1 MKSAPKELIR
11 RGLDDGSERLRG
23 QLRDTAQ
30 HGQRD
35 SYGGDQIED
44 AAATGSRQAERTA
57 ERLLKRRTAGK
68 GAARADSPPLEHTGP
83 GQPTGADLHAPQRMG
98 AEIKTRDAV
107 SRRETRAYA
116 VKSPQGGS
124 EPVREHGRI
133 PDAGAPPYQRQR
145 GPEVRGDPKFTQG
158 GGTFV
163 QEQGRS
169 LAAKQ
174 AERRQ
179 RPAAPAPK
187 SGSATDMSVDRIYT
201 GWRHGSYTVPESA
214 GVRPG
219 VSSAHPVRKAGRRAG
234 TSVNTTRS
242 GAKTVG
248 RVGQR
253 TVKTAGY
260 TTQRAAKTIGRTAQT
275 AQKTAA
281 ATARTTRRAVQAAR
295 ATARTAAITAKAA
308 VKTATTAAK
317 AAVVAM
323 KSLVAAIAAGGWVA
337 IVIVVLI
344 CLIGLL
350 IASPFGIFFAGDD
363 AESGSVA
370 PAAAV
375 AQINGELAG
384 HLNSLW
390 TSGTYDRME
399 VQGQPP
405 AWSDVLAV
413 FAAKTAGAEDG
424 VSVVVLDAQRVDLL
438 RAVFWDMTKITT
450 EETEVKHPAAS
461 NTPAW
466 AETVLLIRITPR
478 TPDDMRVF
486 YSFTDQQNAALDE
499 LLANADMLAALAG
512 DLTIRSQEAKKLL
525 ASLPEDLS
533 PERRAVVENALT
545 LYGKVGYFWGGK
557 SLVLGWDSRWGQ
569 LTKVWAEGSSTTG
582 TYRPYGLDCSGFVD
596 WVFYNV
602 SGGEY
607 VIGHG
612 GGAMMQ
618 HTYCSAITWEE
629 AMPGDLVFY
638 PEDEHVG
645 IVGGWDENGEIL
657 VIHCAS
663 SQNNVVIT
671 GRDGFIAAARPE
683 FYEE

>member
-35 SYGGDQIED
+35 DYGGDQIED
-44 AAATGSRQAERTA
+44 TAAAGSRQAERTA
-57 ERLLKRRTAGK
+57 GRLLKRRTAGK
-68 GAARADSPPLEHTGP
+68 RTACADSLPLEHTDP
-83 GQPTGADLHAPQRMG
+83 GQPVEADLQTPQRMG

-116 VKSPQGGS
+116 VKSPQGLS
-124 EPVREHGRI
+124 EPVREHGWR
-133 PDAGAPPYQRQR
+133 PDAGAPPYQRQQEP
-145 GPEVRGDPKFTQG
+145 GIQGNPTSPQG
-158 GGTFV
+158 GRKFL

-169 LAAKQ
+169 LAATQ
-174 AERRQ
+174 AERWQ
-179 RPAAPAPK
+179 WPVSPAHK
-187 SGSATDMSVDRIYT
+187 NGSVPDMSMDRIYT
-201 GWRHGSYTVPESA
+201 GLRHGSYTAPESA

-219 VSSAHPVRKAGRRAG
+219 ASAHTIRKAGRRAG
-234 TSVNTTRS
+234 ASVNTARS
-242 GAKTVG
+242 GVKTVG
-248 RVGQR
+248 RAGQR
-253 TVKTAGY
+253 TVKTVGY

-295 ATARTAAITAKAA
+295 VTARTAAITAKASVKAAIAA
-308 VKTATTAAK
+308 VK
-317 AAVVAM
+317 AAVVAI
-323 KSLVAAIAAGGWVA
+323 KSLVAAIAAGGWAA

-344 CLIGLL
+344 CIIGLL
-350 IASPFGIFFAGDD
+350 IASPFGLFFAGDD
-363 AESGSVA
+363 AESGSIA
-370 PAAAV
+370 PATAV
-375 AQINGELAG
+375 ARINGELAN

-390 TSGTYDRME
+390 TSGAYDRME

-424 VSVVVLDAQRVDLL
+424 VSVAVLDAQRVDLL

-450 EETEVKHPAAS
+450 EETEVEHPAAG

-466 AETVLLIRITPR
+466 TETVLLIRITPR

-486 YSFTDQQNAALDE
+486 YSFTDQQNTALDE

-533 PERRAVVENALT
+533 PERRAVVETALT

-582 TYRPYGLDCSGFVD
+582 TYRPYGLDCSGVVD

-607 VIGHG
+607 VIGHV

-618 HTYCSAITWEE
+618 HTYCNAITWDE

-645 IVGGWDENGEIL
+645 IVGGWDENGALLI
-657 VIHCAS
+657 IHCAS

-671 GRDGFIAAARPE
+671 GRDGFISAARPK